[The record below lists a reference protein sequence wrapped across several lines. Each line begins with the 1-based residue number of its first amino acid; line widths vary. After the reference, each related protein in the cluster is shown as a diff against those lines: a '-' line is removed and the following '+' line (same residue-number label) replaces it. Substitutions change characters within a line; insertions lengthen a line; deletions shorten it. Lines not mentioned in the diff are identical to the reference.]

1 MTKLTERE
9 LRDMCERL
17 YSDRETICKHNPI
30 GTQEEILLWMLM
42 GCLISYLGLED
53 VETPCFAGMPNAQT
67 YYDAI
72 VYILKERRREDFD
85 AEPYLN
91 ELLKK

>member
-1 MTKLTERE
+1 
-9 LRDMCERL
+9 MCERI
-17 YSDRETICKHNPI
+17 YADRETICKHNPI

-42 GCLISYLGLED
+42 NCLISYLSLED
-53 VETPCFAGMPNAQT
+53 VESPCFAGMPTAQT

-72 VYILKERRREDFD
+72 VDILKERRREDFD
-85 AEPYLN
+85 AEPYLS